1 MREDS
6 GQALPVEP
14 PSPRSVGFL
23 ALSFFGAA
31 AILMLA
37 TQGDYGVV
45 SDVPNYFFSSMRQL
59 AWLEDFTQ
67 SLLGGSPA
75 DAVNRDSVLEHW
87 RWMPERNLHPP
98 LSREIGGA
106 SWFVFRD
113 LLGTVGAYR
122 VGVMLTFACLTGACA
137 AFTAI
142 AAGSLTAGAGAGL
155 TILTIP
161 ALFAHGHFAHTDL
174 FLSAFWFGA
183 AACLYLWLESP
194 RPGLL
199 IGAGLLLGA
208 ALATKFTGL
217 LLVPVLGIWLL
228 VRRPGDAA
236 WALPILALFAAAV
249 FFLSN
254 PVFWVDPKLG
264 FADYF
269 GAGLDRVEG
278 IGGAIQTEY
287 FGRFYTYRGP
297 WHYPVMWT
305 AIVIPPTLIVAIT
318 AGLFDGRRK
327 KLIGFC
333 LLNIAVLYLALLLPT
348 APMHDGVRLFL
359 PVFPFFAILSGV
371 GTVFIV
377 DRTGRLIRSDDR
389 RMTPVLASLALLL
402 LFLPAAAAVVRTH
415 PYQLSYFNLLI
426 GGTAGAAE
434 KGLEV
439 TNLKEVLN
447 DEVLLDLSSS
457 IAADAAIDGGLFLEE
472 LCFYQTLD
480 RAPHSWNVETA
491 WPAMDADGSD
501 LVLACRGDAIREP
514 AVVNRP
520 VQDPD
525 FLFVL
530 NRKAMWRGIEW
541 ALHEQEAVPFYQ
553 VSLDGVPLLSVYRM
567 R

>member
-1 MREDS
+1 
-6 GQALPVEP
+6 
-14 PSPRSVGFL
+14 VGWL

-59 AWLEDFTQ
+59 VWLQDLTQ
-67 SLLGGSPA
+67 SLLEGSPG
-75 DAVNRDSVLEHW
+75 DAINRDSVLEHW
-87 RWMPERNLHPP
+87 RWMPERVPHPP
-98 LSREIGGA
+98 LSREIGGV
-106 SWFVFRD
+106 SWLVFRD
-113 LLGTVGAYR
+113 LLDTIGAYR

-183 AACLYLWLESP
+183 AACLYVWMDSP

-208 ALATKFTGL
+208 ALATKLTGL
-217 LLVPVLGIWLL
+217 LLVPVLGMWLL
-228 VRRPGDAA
+228 IRRPRDAA
-236 WALPILALFAAAV
+236 WALSILGLLAAAV

-254 PVFWVDPKLG
+254 PVLWVDPKLG
-264 FADYF
+264 VADYF
-269 GAGLDRVEG
+269 GAGLERVEG
-278 IGGAIQTEY
+278 IGGVIRTEY
-287 FGRFYTYRGP
+287 FGRFFRYRGP
-297 WHYPVMWT
+297 WHYPVVWT
-305 AIVIPPTLIVAIT
+305 VIVIPPTLLVAMT

-327 KLIGFC
+327 GLIGFC
-333 LLNIAVLYLALLLPT
+333 LLNIAVLYLALLLPS

-359 PVFPFFAILSGV
+359 PAFPFFAVLAGV

-377 DRTGRLIRSDDR
+377 DRIGRLVRSDDR
-389 RMTPVLASLALLL
+389 RMTPVLASLVLLL

-434 KGLEV
+434 IGLEV

-447 DEVLLDLSSS
+447 EEVLVELSAS
-457 IAADAAIDGGLFLEE
+457 IAADAAIDGGFFLEE
-472 LCFYQTLD
+472 VCFYQTLN
-480 RAPHSWNVETA
+480 RAPLSWNVETA
-491 WPAMDADGSD
+491 WPARDSRGSE
-501 LVLACRGDAIREP
+501 LVLACRGDPVREP
-514 AVVNRP
+514 TVVNRS

-530 NRKAMWRGIEW
+530 NRKAMWRRIEW
-541 ALHEQEAVPFYQ
+541 ALYDQEAVPFYQ
-553 VSLDGVPLLSVYRM
+553 VALDGVPLLSVYRM